1 MPVLFTKGDLF
12 ATDDVRAYG
21 HGCNCAG
28 AMGAG
33 IAIEF
38 KRRYPRMF
46 DEYAA
51 RCADGRF
58 GLGDVFM
65 WTEGNETVF
74 NLGTQEHW
82 RKKAQIP
89 ALAKSLRKM
98 VELASHAGIER
109 VALPRIGAGLGGLDW
124 MRVKRVLE
132 EVGAE
137 TKVTLVVFEQF
148 VRAPRA
154 EERADELEHP
164 ERNELKPAPE

>member
-1 MPVLFTKGDLF
+1 MPVVFTKGDIF
-12 ATDDVRAYG
+12 ASEGLTSYA

-38 KRRYPRMF
+38 KRRWPVMF

-58 GLGDVFM
+58 GLGDVFV
-65 WTEGNETVF
+65 WSDGATTIY
-74 NLGTQEHW
+74 NLGTQAHW
-82 RKKAQIP
+82 KKKAQLP

-98 VELASHAGIER
+98 VELATHAGIAR
-109 VALPRIGAGLGGLDW
+109 IGLPRIGAGLGGLDW
-124 MRVKRVLE
+124 TRVKRVMS

-137 TKVTLVVFEQF
+137 TKVTLTVFEQF
-148 VRAPRA
+148 VRT
-154 EERADELEHP
+154 
-164 ERNELKPAPE
+164 KPAEAE